1 MRIEVRNTEREEEGL
16 GGYAARRTLFAVS
29 RFSPRIDLV
38 AVRLA
43 DTNGPRGGVD
53 KECRIVVRLRPHGR
67 LRVIERDASMHAAIA
82 RAADRLARA
91 VAREIARRREPRHP
105 LLRAFVS

>member
-1 MRIEVRNTEREEEGL
+1 MRLEVGGRRLQGDGL
-16 GGYAARRTLFAVS
+16 GEFVERRILFALS

-38 AVRLA
+38 AVRLT

-67 LRVIERDASMHAAIA
+67 LRVVERDGDMHAAIG
-82 RAADRLARA
+82 RAAERMARA
-91 VAREIARRREPRHP
+91 VAREIDRRREPRRR
-105 LLRAFVS
+105 LLCALVS